1 MRKLL
6 ISILL
11 ASAAASPAI
20 AGPRDSNDQQQSR
33 EDRQQARQ
41 EARQEQ
47 QQAREQVRVDRSAAM
62 QQQRQDFAARQQ
74 FNGGERQQQFAARPQ
89 FNGGERQQFAARP
102 QFNGNYQ
109 QQVDVNTMRAE
120 RQAQRDSMAAQRDQ
134 RMQQIREQVQMQR
147 QQQQDARDF
156 RQQNRPVPQVMRD
169 RHPLEVS
176 STPRFGT
183 QPPLRADAEQRLQN
197 MHWNQNWRN
206 DGHYDWRHYRDHH
219 RSRFHLSFYIDPF
232 GWGYQPFYAGYRMW
246 PSYYGNQFWI
256 DPALY
261 GLPYPPPGAAWVRY
275 YNDVLLIDLYS
286 GTVLDVI
293 PGFFW

>member
-20 AGPRDSNDQQQSR
+20 AGPRDSD
-33 EDRQQARQ
+33 DRQQARQ
-41 EARQEQ
+41 ERQEARQQQQQQQ
-47 QQAREQVRVDRSAAM
+47 QQAREQVRADRSAAM
-62 QQQRQDFAARQQ
+62 QQRQDFSARQQ
-74 FNGGERQQQFAARPQ
+74 FNGGERQQQFS
-89 FNGGERQQFAARP
+89 GGERQQFAARP
-102 QFNGNYQ
+102 QFNDNYQ
-109 QQVDVNTMRAE
+109 QQVDINAMRAE
-120 RQAQRDSMAAQRDQ
+120 REAQRNALTAQRDQ
-134 RMQQIREQVQMQR
+134 RMQQIREQVQLQR

-156 RQQNRPVPQVMRD
+156 RQSNRPMPQVMRD

-176 STPRFGT
+176 NSPRFGT
-183 QPPLRADAEQRLQN
+183 QPPLRADAEQRLQS

-206 DGHYDWRHYRDHH
+206 DGRYDWRRYRDHH

-232 GWGYQPFYAGYRMW
+232 GWGYQPFYIGYRMW
-246 PSYYGNQFWI
+246 PSFYGNQYWI

>member
-11 ASAAASPAI
+11 AGAAASPAI
-20 AGPRDSNDQQQSR
+20 AGPRDWSDQQQSR

-41 EARQEQ
+41 EARQQQQQQ
-47 QQAREQVRVDRSAAM
+47 QQAREQVRVDRSAVM
-62 QQQRQDFAARQQ
+62 QQRQDFAARQQ
-74 FNGGERQQQFAARPQ
+74 FNGGERQQQTVARTQ
-89 FNGGERQQFAARP
+89 FD
-102 QFNGNYQ
+102 GNTAYQ
-109 QQVDVNTMRAE
+109 RQVDVNAMRAE
-120 RQAQRDSMAAQRDQ
+120 REAQRNAMAAQRDQ
-134 RMQQIREQVQMQR
+134 RLQQIRQQVQVER

-156 RQQNRPVPQVMRD
+156 RQSNRPLPQVMRD
-169 RHPLEVS
+169 RHPLQVS
-176 STPRFGT
+176 NTPRFGT

-197 MHWNQNWRN
+197 LHWDQNWRN
-206 DGHYDWRHYRDHH
+206 DSRYDWRDYRRHH
-219 RSRFHLSFYIDPF
+219 RSHFHLSFYIDPF

-246 PSYYGNQFWI
+246 PSYYGNQYWI

>member
-20 AGPRDSNDQQQSR
+20 AGPRDTSDQRQSR

-41 EARQEQ
+41 EAREQQ
-47 QQAREQVRVDRSAAM
+47 QQAREQVRVDRSAAI
-62 QQQRQDFAARQQ
+62 QQRQDLAARQQ
-74 FNGGERQQQFAARPQ
+74 FNGAQRQQQAVA
-89 FNGGERQQFAARP
+89 RQQFD
-102 QFNGNYQ
+102 GNTAYQ
-109 QQVDVNTMRAE
+109 RQVDVNAMRAE
-120 RQAQRDSMAAQRDQ
+120 REAQRNTMAAQRDQ
-134 RMQQIREQVQMQR
+134 RMEQIRQQVQMQR

-156 RQQNRPVPQVMRD
+156 RQSERQVPQVMRD
-169 RHPLEVS
+169 RHPLQVS
-176 STPRFGT
+176 NTPRFGT
-183 QPPLRADAEQRLQN
+183 QPPLRADAEQHLQN

-206 DGHYDWRHYRDHH
+206 DSRYDWHNYRRHH
-219 RSRFHLSFYIDPF
+219 RSHFHLGFYIDPF

-246 PSYYGNQFWI
+246 PSYYGNQYWI
-256 DPALY
+256 DPSLY